1 MATLFLRRSFFHAQI
16 VILFPPPPGPAGHA
30 DGGKHCAVQ
39 AVCDLFTPTLR
50 VEFGNLPI
58 FLAGLFLG
66 PASGVIVG
74 GLADVLG
81 ATLSGVV
88 YCPPPTLAAMFIGLL
103 AGLLRRWVLAK
114 PSFWKSWS
122 LTLLAD
128 VLAKM
133 LWTTYWLTVLYGTAF
148 LPLLA
153 VRVPLYLVVSLI
165 EGFVVFRLVKS
176 GPSGGSVSCS
186 LCRRRS
192 QVQVNE

>member
-1 MATLFLRRSFFHAQI
+1 MPKSSFFSPRRLALLAMLTAASI
-16 VILFPPPPGPAGHA
+16 VLSRLCVIYL
-30 DGGKHCAVQ
+30 
-39 AVCDLFTPTLR
+39 TPTLR

-88 YCPPPTLAAMFIGLL
+88 YCPPLTLAAMFIGLL

-133 LWTTYWLTVLYGTAF
+133 LWTTYWLTVLYGTGF

-153 VRVPLYLVVSLI
+153 VRVPLYLGVSLI
-165 EGFVVFRLVKS
+165 EGFVFFRLVKS
-176 GPSGGSVSCS
+176 GAFRRFCQLQPLPQTVPSTSK
-186 LCRRRS
+186 
-192 QVQVNE
+192 

>member
-1 MATLFLRRSFFHAQI
+1 MPKSSFFSPRRLALLAMLTAASI
-16 VILFPPPPGPAGHA
+16 VLSRLCVIYL
-30 DGGKHCAVQ
+30 
-39 AVCDLFTPTLR
+39 TPTLR

-88 YCPPPTLAAMFIGLL
+88 YCPPLTLAAMFIGLL

-114 PSFWKSWS
+114 
-122 LTLLAD
+122 
-128 VLAKM
+128 M
-133 LWTTYWLTVLYGTAF
+133 LWTTYWLTVLYGTGF

-153 VRVPLYLVVSLI
+153 VRVPLYLGVSLV

-176 GPSGGSVSCS
+176 GAFRRFCQLQPLPQTVPSTSK
-186 LCRRRS
+186 
-192 QVQVNE
+192 

>member
-1 MATLFLRRSFFHAQI
+1 MPKSSFFSPHRLALLAMLTAASI
-16 VILFPPPPGPAGHA
+16 VLSRLCVIYL
-30 DGGKHCAVQ
+30 
-39 AVCDLFTPTLR
+39 TPTLR

-88 YCPPPTLAAMFIGLL
+88 YCPPLTLAAMFIGLL

-114 PSFWKSWS
+114 PNFWKSWS

-128 VLAKM
+128 VLAHGAVWHR
-133 LWTTYWLTVLYGTAF
+133 LFAAAGCAGAAVSWR
-148 LPLLA
+148 LA
-153 VRVPLYLVVSLI
+153 
-165 EGFVVFRLVKS
+165 G
-176 GPSGGSVSCS
+176 
-186 LCRRRS
+186 
-192 QVQVNE
+192 

>member
-1 MATLFLRRSFFHAQI
+1 MPKSSFFSPRRLALLAMLTAASI
-16 VILFPPPPGPAGHA
+16 VLSRLCVIYL
-30 DGGKHCAVQ
+30 
-39 AVCDLFTPTLR
+39 TPTLR

-88 YCPPPTLAAMFIGLL
+88 YCPPLTLAAMFIGLL

-128 VLAKM
+128 VLAKCCGRRIGSRCCM
-133 LWTTYWLTVLYGTAF
+133 APAFCRCWLCGCRCILASRWLRALWF
-148 LPLLA
+148 
-153 VRVPLYLVVSLI
+153 
-165 EGFVVFRLVKS
+165 S
-176 GPSGGSVSCS
+176 GW
-186 LCRRRS
+186 
-192 QVQVNE
+192 